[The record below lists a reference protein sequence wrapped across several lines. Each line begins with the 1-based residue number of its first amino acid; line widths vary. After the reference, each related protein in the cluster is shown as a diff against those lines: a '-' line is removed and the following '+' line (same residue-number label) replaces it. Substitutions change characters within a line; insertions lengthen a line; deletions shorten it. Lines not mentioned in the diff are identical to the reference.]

1 MNILCIRLHPRFPC
15 INLVTLFP
23 IMAYKEPRCKVQN
36 ITRHRM
42 YFPFFFKSD
51 VLARL
56 QLYLFL
62 KHKTQLSNS
71 ESPEEESIMCI

>member
-1 MNILCIRLHPRFPC
+1 MYTIASPVPLHQLSNIIS
-15 INLVTLFP
+15 NYG
-23 IMAYKEPRCKVQN
+23 YKEPRCKVQN

-71 ESPEEESIMCI
+71 ASPEEESIMCI